1 MSVRKF
7 LSPAAMNNTWS
18 SVVHRRDGFTMIE
31 LLTVMVIAAI
41 MVSLAVPAFGSYIDQ
56 TRTQSAMNRI
66 VADVAYARLLATQQ
80 GRRTAIRF
88 SPDGTYTLDTL
99 TTAGTWSAARTVQPD
114 EDMNGVVLSGGTTAL
129 EFSSRGL
136 VTNHSNEV
144 FLKVTRNEARD
155 SVFISPAG
163 RVYRAL

>member
-1 MSVRKF
+1 MASG
-7 LSPAAMNNTWS
+7 
-18 SVVHRRDGFTMIE
+18 RDGFTMIE
-31 LLTVMVIAAI
+31 LLTVMVIISIVA
-41 MVSLAVPAFGSYIDQ
+41 SLAVPSLNAYMDQ

-66 VADVAYARLLATQQ
+66 VADVSYARLLATQQ

-88 SPDGTYTLDTL
+88 STDGTYTLDTL
-99 TTAGTWSAARTVQPD
+99 TTSGTWSTARTVVPD
-114 EDMNGVVLSGGTTAL
+114 EDLNGVVLSGGASAL

-136 VTNHSNEV
+136 ITNHSGEV